1 MSVMLPLV
9 DAPSVAVY
17 ACREEA
23 EKKKLEDRVVHDYSN
38 DPPPAGADDDDD
50 DDDDGDKGKGKDG
63 KGRPK
68 SRASSRGSAK

>member
-1 MSVMLPLV
+1 MLPLV
-9 DAPSVAVY
+9 DAPSVAVH

-50 DDDDGDKGKGKDG
+50 DDDDGDKGKGKGKDG